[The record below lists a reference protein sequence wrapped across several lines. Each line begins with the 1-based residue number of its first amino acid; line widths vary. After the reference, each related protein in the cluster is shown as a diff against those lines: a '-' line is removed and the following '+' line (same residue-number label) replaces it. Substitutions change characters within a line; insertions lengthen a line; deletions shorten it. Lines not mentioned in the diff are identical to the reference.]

1 MLHTI
6 LQDAPFC
13 TIRVG
18 QVHQVLLTHSDSG
31 ARFIEVRL
39 MADKSNNKLH

>member
-1 MLHTI
+1 MLHTL
-6 LQDAPFC
+6 LQEAPFC
-13 TIRVG
+13 RIRIG
-18 QVHQVLLTHSDSG
+18 QVHLTYSGSG